1 MPDDPILL
9 RVARLDGDELALDG
23 ALARELLARERDPA
37 TRGAPH
43 RIGAADVTELNRMGA
58 RSPAARWAD
67 LVDARLPWLR
77 AIPPDLD
84 LIEADDAAWEAAP
97 GERLV
102 ADALRATLGPGRSV
116 SVATKMLY
124 LKRPRLFPMLDGL
137 VAELLGGPVT
147 AEAPGARADQ
157 AMRLVLHVRGEGR
170 RNLDALAALQER
182 LAVEGIRRSLVR
194 ILDAA
199 LWLSHPAAGLP
210 GVRRRLGVGLLDEG

>member
-9 RVARLDGDELALDG
+9 RVARLDGDELVLDG
-23 ALARELLARERDPA
+23 ALALELLAREPPQAAGGD
-37 TRGAPH
+37 PH
-43 RIGAADVTELNRMGA
+43 RIGAADLLELNRMRA

-67 LVDARLPWLR
+67 LLDARLPWLR
-77 AIPPDLD
+77 AIPADLD
-84 LIEADDAAWEAAP
+84 LIEPDDAAWDAAR

-147 AEAPGARADQ
+147 AEAPAARADQ
-157 AMRLVLHVRGEGR
+157 AMRLVLHVRAEGR
-170 RNLDALAALQER
+170 RNLDALTALQGR
-182 LAVEGIRRSLVR
+182 LAAGGIRRSLVR

-199 LWLSHPAAGLP
+199 LWLSHPAAGLT
-210 GVRRRLGVGLLDEG
+210 GVRRRLGVGLLD